1 MQRSSFVRW
10 SGWAFVLSGLM
21 ALCLAV
27 YATSNFAQVQ
37 ASLAAPTTES
47 IVWNSLATVSR
58 ALGVVGALGL
68 ARSGAVGR
76 RWWGW
81 VGMVIFALGAAL
93 NVLVSGSEVFK
104 ITMTSLMLDGNT
116 ASFSGLG
123 LTIAGI
129 AIIVERRWQSWRR
142 FIPLLNALYGWLVVT
157 PALIIS
163 FSHGPAVLH
172 WAVAGGVVTTIL
184 LGVALS
190 SEAGNVGNVPPVS
203 SAADAHQPRTPVGM
217 REGSR

>member
-1 MQRSSFVRW
+1 MQSSSFVRW
-10 SGWAFVLSGLM
+10 SGWAFVVSGLM

-27 YATSNFAQVQ
+27 YATQNFAQVQ
-37 ASLAAPTTES
+37 APLATPTTVS

-68 ARSGAVGR
+68 AHSSAVGR

-81 VGMVIFALGAAL
+81 VGMVIFVLGAAL

-116 ASFSGLG
+116 EFFSGLG

-129 AIIVERRWQSWRR
+129 AIIVERRWQGWRR
-142 FIPLLNALYGWLVVT
+142 FAPLLFALYPWLVIT
-157 PALIIS
+157 PALVLS
-163 FSHGPAVLH
+163 LSHGPAVLH
-172 WAVAGGVVTTIL
+172 WAVAGGVAPTIL

-190 SEAGNVGNVPPVS
+190 SEAGNMGKVPPVS
-203 SAADAHQPRTPVGM
+203 SAADAQQPRTPVGM

>member
-1 MQRSSFVRW
+1 MQSSSFVRW
-10 SGWAFVLSGLM
+10 SGWAFVVSGLM

-27 YATSNFAQVQ
+27 YATQNFAQVQ
-37 ASLAAPTTES
+37 APLATPTTVS

-68 ARSGAVGR
+68 AHSSAVGR

-81 VGMVIFALGAAL
+81 VGMVIFVLGAAL

-116 ASFSGLG
+116 EFFSGLG

-129 AIIVERRWQSWRR
+129 AIIVERRWQGWRR
-142 FIPLLNALYGWLVVT
+142 FAPLLFALYPWLVIT
-157 PALIIS
+157 PALVLS

-172 WAVAGGVVTTIL
+172 WAVAGGVAPTIL

-190 SEAGNVGNVPPVS
+190 SEAGNMGKVPPVS
-203 SAADAHQPRTPVGM
+203 SAADAQQPRTPVVM

>member
-1 MQRSSFVRW
+1 MQSSSFVRW
-10 SGWAFVLSGLM
+10 SGWAFVVSGLM

-27 YATSNFAQVQ
+27 YATQNFAQVQ
-37 ASLAAPTTES
+37 APLATPTTVS

-68 ARSGAVGR
+68 AHSSAVGR

-81 VGMVIFALGAAL
+81 VGMVIFVLGAAL

-116 ASFSGLG
+116 EFFSGLG

-129 AIIVERRWQSWRR
+129 AIIVERRWQGWRR
-142 FIPLLNALYGWLVVT
+142 FAPLLFALYPWLVIT
-157 PALIIS
+157 PALVLS

-172 WAVAGGVVTTIL
+172 WAVAGGVAPTIL

-190 SEAGNVGNVPPVS
+190 SEAGNMGKVPPVS
-203 SAADAHQPRTPVGM
+203 SAADAQQPRTPVGM

>member
-1 MQRSSFVRW
+1 MRRSSFVRW

-37 ASLAAPTTES
+37 APLAAPTTES

-104 ITMTSLMLDGNT
+104 ITMTSLMLEAVFSNS
-116 ASFSGLG
+116 ASEGAITMIGVCSSTSAMGPCFS
-123 LTIAGI
+123 
-129 AIIVERRWQSWRR
+129 S
-142 FIPLLNALYGWLVVT
+142 
-157 PALIIS
+157 PA
-163 FSHGPAVLH
+163 A
-172 WAVAGGVVTTIL
+172 
-184 LGVALS
+184 
-190 SEAGNVGNVPPVS
+190 
-203 SAADAHQPRTPVGM
+203 
-217 REGSR
+217 

>member
-1 MQRSSFVRW
+1 MQSSSFVRW
-10 SGWAFVLSGLM
+10 SGWAFVVSGLM

-27 YATSNFAQVQ
+27 YATQNFAQVQ
-37 ASLAAPTTES
+37 APLATPTTVS

-81 VGMVIFALGAAL
+81 VGMVIFVLGAAL

-116 ASFSGLG
+116 EFFSGLG

-129 AIIVERRWQSWRR
+129 AIIVERRWQGWRR
-142 FIPLLNALYGWLVVT
+142 FAPLLFALYPWLVIT
-157 PALIIS
+157 PALVLS

-172 WAVAGGVVTTIL
+172 WAVAGGVAPTIL

-190 SEAGNVGNVPPVS
+190 SEAGNMGKVPPVS
-203 SAADAHQPRTPVGM
+203 SAADAQQPRTPVGM

>member
-1 MQRSSFVRW
+1 M
-10 SGWAFVLSGLM
+10 G
-21 ALCLAV
+21 
-27 YATSNFAQVQ
+27 
-37 ASLAAPTTES
+37 
-47 IVWNSLATVSR
+47 I
-58 ALGVVGALGL
+58 
-68 ARSGAVGR
+68 
-76 RWWGW
+76 
-81 VGMVIFALGAAL
+81 
-93 NVLVSGSEVFK
+93 
-104 ITMTSLMLDGNT
+104 
-116 ASFSGLG
+116 
-123 LTIAGI
+123 TIAGI

-203 SAADAHQPRTPVGM
+203 SAGDAHQPRTPVGM

>member
-1 MQRSSFVRW
+1 MQSSSFVRW
-10 SGWAFVLSGLM
+10 SGWAFVVSGLM

-27 YATSNFAQVQ
+27 YATQNFAQVQ
-37 ASLAAPTTES
+37 APLATPTTVS

-68 ARSGAVGR
+68 AHSSAVGR

-81 VGMVIFALGAAL
+81 VGMMIFALGAAL

-116 ASFSGLG
+116 EFFSGLG

-129 AIIVERRWQSWRR
+129 AIIVERRWQGWRR
-142 FIPLLNALYGWLVVT
+142 FAPLLFALYPWLVIT
-157 PALIIS
+157 PALVLS

-172 WAVAGGVVTTIL
+172 WAVAGGVAPTIL

-190 SEAGNVGNVPPVS
+190 SEAGNMGKVPPVS
-203 SAADAHQPRTPVGM
+203 SAADAQQPRTPVGM